1 MLRQNSLG
9 SMNSLSLSFDSNNFE
24 DNKAET
30 DDDSLNYDKYE
41 KIGFLSDS
49 KDIKESICTKHYDD
63 DGNKYY
69 NEYKFISYLGSGTF
83 SKIELV
89 EKDGVKYALKIIDK
103 SFLKSQKNMEIDE
116 NGNIIVNTSLENAL
130 KEISILKK
138 TNHPNIIRLYEI
150 MYCKKNKNI
159 YLVLE
164 YCEHGDLIYYDEET
178 GEFKLNEHVT
188 KNEKIEENNETYYS
202 GRNIMGFLKDILSGL
217 CYLHANGIIHRDIKP
232 NNILLDKNNVCK
244 ITDFNVSSIL
254 ANVDDDNIGRKICSA
269 DHFRPTEGC
278 DLDEDKEIKNKNN
291 ELKGK
296 PIDIWALGVTAYI
309 LSYKKFPFESEKNSI
324 FELYEKISKGKYEFP
339 EIPKRRRI
347 LKNVIS

>member
-1 MLRQNSLG
+1 
-9 SMNSLSLSFDSNNFE
+9 
-24 DNKAET
+24 
-30 DDDSLNYDKYE
+30 
-41 KIGFLSDS
+41 
-49 KDIKESICTKHYDD
+49 
-63 DGNKYY
+63 
-69 NEYKFISYLGSGTF
+69 
-83 SKIELV
+83 
-89 EKDGVKYALKIIDK
+89 
-103 SFLKSQKNMEIDE
+103 
-116 NGNIIVNTSLENAL
+116 
-130 KEISILKK
+130 
-138 TNHPNIIRLYEI
+138 
-150 MYCKKNKNI
+150 
-159 YLVLE
+159 
-164 YCEHGDLIYYDEET
+164 
-178 GEFKLNEHVT
+178 
-188 KNEKIEENNETYYS
+188 
-202 GRNIMGFLKDILSGL
+202 MGFLKDILSGL

-269 DHFRPTEGC
+269 DHFRPPEGC

-347 LKNVIS
+347 LKNVISRCFELNPNKRISAENLLLHIQSSRRPNKDSINRIDEAEMWRLHPKIHVCSQDIYKSINFLMPNCKAIFKRYGKNIEKKVNTELFKYNKYKGKIYNLYKTYNLKNLTIEEKYNVFVVDGMIFRNEDFGIPNREEKNKEKTLKKKYFEHYKKYKIKWMENRELLKRFFKK